1 MSSIFGHALIGAAI
15 GDNAKAESKSERL
28 FLSFFFMGLV
38 VCPDLDY
45 LLTWCF
51 GINIAP
57 RYTHSIG
64 ASLAIACIGLG
75 LKKYVF
81 VRRLRNANPLLI
93 CAASMAHVLM
103 DYCVG
108 VHKNP
113 IFWPLTES
121 VYAFEYGFLP
131 SAGKLDFLNFYFWR
145 NLLIEMG
152 ILVPVAAFISARGRN
167 ALKKRVYIAILAT
180 GVLMACGYI
189 SVGLSR

>member
-15 GDNAKAESKSERL
+15 GDNAKPESKSEQL
-28 FLSFFFMGLV
+28 FLSLFFMGLV

-51 GINIAP
+51 GVNIAP

-64 ASLAIACIGLG
+64 ASLVIACIGLG

-81 VRRLRNANPLLI
+81 VKRLRNANSLLI
-93 CAASMAHVLM
+93 CVASIAHVLM

-113 IFWPLTES
+113 IFWPLTDS
-121 VYAFEYGFLP
+121 VYALNHGFLP
-131 SAGKLDFLNFYFWR
+131 SAGKLDILNFYFWR
-145 NLLIEMG
+145 NLIIEMG

-167 ALKKRVYIAILAT
+167 TLKKRVYIAILAV
-180 GVLMACGYI
+180 GVLMLCGYI
-189 SVGLSR
+189 SIGLSR